1 MSVQTSMQK
10 PADAET
16 TAVNAEANAHWLN
29 HYDAGLLPQRD
40 EPEWMSSL
48 RKQAWEIYVDMP
60 EARPLQ
66 RSLRK
71 APVLDRK
78 SLTAVEA
85 VNDVSQ
91 GLQDRVASWGD
102 CSGLY
107 LAQNNGPLSVELQA
121 ELSDKGVVLLSLSD
135 ALVHYPE
142 QVKNHFGKVYPSV
155 SSKELALNTAYW
167 NGGYF
172 LYVPAN
178 VQIELPI
185 CVLQSVAGENAVG
198 FQRSLVIAERGSQVT
213 LIHDAYS
220 ENEQSS
226 LVSDVVELWI
236 NSNAQVNAVYMQN
249 WDRKMHAL
257 HYAKAY
263 VARDARYHVLNLGIG
278 AAYHE
283 AHTGANLEEA
293 GAEVNIQGLFVGN
306 GNQHFRQQTQQN
318 HMHAHTVSDLMY
330 HTVLKDEAYSFYHGM
345 IYVDPKAQQTVSN
358 QVSKSL
364 LLSDEARSDAIP
376 NLEILADDVQSGH
389 GAAVGSLNPEQLFYL
404 QSRGFDQNTAEAMLV
419 EGFMEAVILR
429 FPVEPLQ
436 AVLRQH
442 LAMRLLVKDGAE

>member
-1 MSVQTSMQK
+1 MSVIETAIKK
-10 PADAET
+10 PTDAEVST
-16 TAVNAEANAHWLN
+16 EVKTHWLN
-29 HYDAGLLPQRD
+29 HYDAQLLPQRD
-40 EPEWMSSL
+40 EPEWMSHL
-48 RKQAWEIYVDMP
+48 RKQAWELYMDMP
-60 EARPLQ
+60 DTTPLQ
-66 RSLRK
+66 RGLRK
-71 APVLDRK
+71 PPVLDRE
-78 SLTAVEA
+78 SLGVAELVS
-85 VNDVSQ
+85 DVSES
-91 GLQDRVASWGD
+91 LQARVASWGD

-107 LAQNNGPLSVELQA
+107 LAQNNSPLSVELQA

-142 QVKNHFGKVYPSV
+142 LVQKHFGKVYPAT

-178 VQIELPI
+178 VQVELPI
-185 CVLQSVAGENAVG
+185 CVLQSVAGEHTVG
-198 FQRSLVIAERGSQVT
+198 FQRSLVIADRGAQVT

-226 LVSDVVELWI
+226 LVSDVVELWL
-236 NSNAQVNAVYMQN
+236 NGNAQINAVYMQN
-249 WDRKMHAL
+249 WDRQMHAL
-257 HYAKAY
+257 HYAKAH
-263 VARDARYHVLNLGIG
+263 VSRDARYHVLNLGIG
-278 AAYHE
+278 AAFHE
-283 AHTGANLEEA
+283 VHTGADLEEA
-293 GAEVNIQGLFVGN
+293 GASTDIQGLFVGN
-306 GNQHFRQQTQQN
+306 GQQHFRQQSMQN
-318 HMHAHTVSDLMY
+318 HNHAHTVSDLMY

-345 IYVDPKAQQTVSN
+345 IYVDPQAQQTVSN

-364 LLSDEARSDAIP
+364 LLSDSARSDAIP

-389 GAAVGSLNPEQLFYL
+389 GAAVGSLNPDQMFYL
-404 QSRGFDQNTAEAMLV
+404 QSRGFDQETAEAMLV

-429 FPVEPLQ
+429 FPVEALQ